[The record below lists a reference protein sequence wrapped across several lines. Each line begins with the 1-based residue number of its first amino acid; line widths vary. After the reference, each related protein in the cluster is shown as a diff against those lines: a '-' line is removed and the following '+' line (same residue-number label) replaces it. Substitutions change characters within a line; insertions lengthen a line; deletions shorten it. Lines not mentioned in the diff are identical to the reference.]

1 MADETN
7 GNQQGDGQTG
17 ETPAQEPTTAAV
29 TFETVYG
36 GLPPEQRSVIDTHI
50 GGLKSALK
58 DERDGRKALEKQLR
72 DLSKQAEEGSVLRT
86 QLDKLAEDQATT
98 TAKATFFEQAHEAQV
113 RNLRLA
119 WLAAQEYG
127 LVDAKSGEADFAK
140 LRQQAPELFTP
151 KPVPSANAG
160 NGARQGGVT
169 DGKSMNDFI
178 RTAAGRGGR

>member
-29 TFETVYG
+29 TFDTVYG
-36 GLPPEQRSVIDTHI
+36 ALPPEQRGVIDTHI

-72 DLSKQAEEGSVLRT
+72 DLSKQAEEGSTLRT
-86 QLDKLAEDQATT
+86 QLDKLAEDQAVT

-113 RNLRLA
+113 KNLRLA
-119 WLAAQEYG
+119 WLAAQDYG
-127 LVDAKSGEADFAK
+127 LVDAKTGEADFTK
-140 LRQQAPELFTP
+140 LKQQAPELFAA

-178 RTAAGRGGR
+178 RTAAGRGR

>member
-7 GNQQGDGQTG
+7 GNQQGDGQGG
-17 ETPAQEPTTAAV
+17 ETPAPESAAV

-36 GLPPEQRSVIDTHI
+36 ALPPEQRGVIDTHI

-72 DLSKQAEEGSVLRT
+72 DLSRQAEEGSTLRA

-98 TAKATFFEQAHEAQV
+98 TAKATFFEQAHDAQV
-113 RNLRLA
+113 KNLRLA
-119 WLAAQEYG
+119 WLAAQDYG

-140 LRQQAPELFTP
+140 LRQQAPELFAT

-160 NGARQGGVT
+160 NGAKSDGVS
-169 DGKSMNDFI
+169 DGRNMNDFI
-178 RTAAGRGGR
+178 RAAAGRAR